1 MQLGNIFNTFII
13 NRVLSDMIEFN
24 HMEKSKQEFQRSA
37 RLQTLSYLLTNPV
50 DLFASQKERH
60 IYTKQQI

>member
-24 HMEKSKQEFQRSA
+24 HVEKSKQEFERSA

-50 DLFASQKERH
+50 DLFASQKVRH